1 MGRLEDTEGS
11 VFSGKFFHQVRET
24 QALILA
30 PTRELA
36 VQIQKVRRGQAAV
49 SGWQEQLQSQLT
61 DFAESQFSVV

>member
-49 SGWQEQLQSQLT
+49 SGWQAQLQSQLT
-61 DFAESQFSVV
+61 DFVESQFSVV